1 MRRGTWDSARLRP
14 PCLLTVES
22 RFVLHSGSLFSLYI
36 FLCLNKNSVQQ
47 HIYIRISTSQ
57 PHTHNL
63 VYIFSGLMGSH
74 FHNFFFL
81 LAIYQRYF
89 YLKVVHLG
97 LSHIFFC
104 PVHDTSE
111 HGQSKMKLTLLMDI
125 WVVSKYCKESCP
137 THPYSCIFVCVCDTF
152 YRIDPQKQNYWVRI
166 HSFKFC
172 YVDKLTF
179 KRSH

>member
-1 MRRGTWDSARLRP
+1 MTKKGLGNTFTWSSKCPMRRGTWDSARLRP

-89 YLKVVHLG
+89 YLKVVHLD
-97 LSHIFFC
+97 LSHIFFL
-104 PVHDTSE
+104 SSSRYFRAWIE
-111 HGQSKMKLTLLMDI
+111 QNEINLTDGYLGCFQIL
-125 WVVSKYCKESCP
+125 
-137 THPYSCIFVCVCDTF
+137 
-152 YRIDPQKQNYWVRI
+152 
-166 HSFKFC
+166 
-172 YVDKLTF
+172 
-179 KRSH
+179 